1 MKNNWWVSENKTSL
15 INFDYVSNVYITED
29 IIYVTIG
36 GDAEH
41 VISVRGDN
49 LVSLKRFLFG
59 DKV

>member
-1 MKNNWWVSENKTSL
+1 MKNNWWVSESKTSL

-36 GDAEH
+36 GDAEN
-41 VISVRGDN
+41 VISVRGDSMD
-49 LVSLKRFLFG
+49 SLKRFLFG